1 MIRILMVFVALLIAV
16 LIGSLIF
23 DDKGYVFIDFAGYVV
38 EMNVFSMAIMTILV
52 IVGLLLF
59 SWLVK
64 KLIMII
70 SGSKNWLGNWGTRK
84 KKRAFTNGLIAL
96 AEQDYLE
103 ARKQLASIEQEDF
116 DGLNLLAAAEA
127 ELQLQNPEGAQE
139 YWRLATSYPKSAFAA
154 KLCLVRDHLQNQ
166 QPMKALEILDDVND
180 KQKRQ
185 KSVLTLRAQALV
197 QAGKWQELKDRLP
210 SWKKAL
216 GEHYEHYMQLASSG
230 NFAEIASKEGA
241 NQLKENWHSLPKST
255 RRDPALQAAYVK
267 QLIDQGMH
275 IDAEAALGEYH
286 KNKPHPMLL
295 PLYKEL
301 RLSHP
306 TTALKQ
312 LEQWLKVDDM
322 NVELLSTLGTLAYH
336 ANDLSLAEK
345 ALSKAIKLGNR
356 QQDILLLAKIK
367 ESQQDDQQALA
378 LYKQSLAQPNALS
391 KAE

>member
-23 DDKGYVFIDFAGYVV
+23 DDKGYVFIDFAGYVI
-38 EMNVFSMAIMTILV
+38 EMNVFSMAIMTILL

-59 SWLVK
+59 SWVIK
-64 KLIMII
+64 KLIMLI
-70 SGSKNWLGNWGTRK
+70 SGSKNWLGNWGSRK

-96 AEQDYLE
+96 AEQNYLE

-127 ELQLQNPEGAQE
+127 ELQLQNPAGAQE
-139 YWRLATSYPKSAFAA
+139 NWRLATSYPKSAFAA
-154 KLCLVRDHLQNQ
+154 KLCLVRDHLQQQ
-166 QPMKALEILDDVND
+166 QPDKALAILDDLED

-185 KSVLTLRAQALV
+185 KSVLLLRAQAMV
-197 QAGKWQELKDRLP
+197 QGGKWNELKACLP

-216 GEHYEHYMQLASSG
+216 GEHYEHYMQLASQG

-241 NQLKENWHSLPKST
+241 NQLKENWHALPKST
-255 RRDPALQAAYVK
+255 RRDPALQAAYIK

-275 IDAEAALGEYH
+275 IDAEAELGEYH

-295 PLYKEL
+295 PLYREL
-301 RLSHP
+301 KLSQP
-306 TTALKQ
+306 TSALKQ
-312 LEQWLKVDDM
+312 LEQWLKADDM
-322 NVELLSTLGTLAYH
+322 NIELLSTLGVLAFN

-356 QQDILLLAKIK
+356 QRDILLLARIK
-367 ESQQDDQQALA
+367 ESQQDSQQALA
-378 LYKQSLAQPNALS
+378 LYKQGLDQTNELT
-391 KAE
+391 KAD